1 MVPTRSTAAD
11 DHGHAGTYAT
21 SGELGGTLAPTSAA
35 GAPLTKKRG
44 RVCLQFYSQRCL
56 RRHQCGTTRRVTYPG
71 SGRVPS
77 FRPTAVVTQFTSWG
91 DRIALTEEKV
101 AINVES
107 RDKQSGAVEHASKM
121 VDEAKEF
128 TGAISET
135 VNSFSES
142 IDLHGRV
149 QRAPIAMV
157 SAALGIGFLVGGGLF
172 SPMTRRLLKTGLA
185 AAILPFVKRQL
196 STMAGSPTPSTA
208 VDDSSVRPRTPKRRR
223 AAR

>member
-1 MVPTRSTAAD
+1 
-11 DHGHAGTYAT
+11 
-21 SGELGGTLAPTSAA
+21 
-35 GAPLTKKRG
+35 
-44 RVCLQFYSQRCL
+44 
-56 RRHQCGTTRRVTYPG
+56 
-71 SGRVPS
+71 
-77 FRPTAVVTQFTSWG
+77 
-91 DRIALTEEKV
+91 V

-107 RDKQSGAVEHASKM
+107 QDKQSGAVEHASKM

-142 IDLHGRV
+142 IDLRGRV
-149 QRAPIAMV
+149 QRAPVAMV
-157 SAALGIGFLVGGGLF
+157 SAAFGIGYLVGGGLF

-196 STMAGSPTPSTA
+196 STMAGSPTPPSTT
-208 VDDSSVRPRTPKRRR
+208 VDDGTTRPRASKRRR